1 MIGLATSVTGAEA
14 IPPASKEH
22 DLLSMSDKS
31 KPIVVDVKVND
42 IAVEM

>member
-1 MIGLATSVTGAEA
+1 MIGLATPVTGGEA
-14 IPPASKEH
+14 IPPASNEH

>member
-1 MIGLATSVTGAEA
+1 MIGLATPVTGGEA
-14 IPPASKEH
+14 IPPGSKED